1 MRRLSILAAALGLVL
16 LAAPPAHAVTGGCA
30 GSAVTINVVGGDSVA
45 IATPDAKTVA
55 VTGIPNIVCVPDIT
69 SIHVIGDGGA
79 STVNFGGVLAVPVT
93 ADLGAGID
101 TWNTVSSVP
110 VGPINGDADGDILV
124 GGPQGDQLNGGA
136 GGDTITGQGGA
147 DAINGGAD
155 DDGLRGD
162 GGIDTVHGDAG
173 NDTIVETA
181 AQNDVVDGGGNGN
194 DRDLLTYAGEI
205 AGIVVNFS
213 AAPTPVPTDTATN
226 FEDATGG
233 TGSDTFVGDATDN
246 VLTGGGAP
254 GVDTVSYAN
263 RTNAVTVTLESG
275 ADDGETNENDNLVQ
289 IENVTGGSGDDTF
302 TGQVAV
308 LANVFRGGAGDDEVS
323 YANRGALSPV
333 TVTLENAVLGNDGA
347 NGGGEGDNLVDIEDV
362 TGGAGA
368 DTFTGTAASAP
379 NDVDGGAGSDTMSYA
394 NKLSGVTVTLAN
406 SATANDGVGGAAEG
420 DNLANIENVRGTA
433 LGDTFTGDAA
443 VTANEFDGGTG
454 GVDTVLYVNRNVDI
468 VARLDDIAND
478 GANLGAEGDNLVDI
492 ENVTGGSGND
502 TFVGDAGVEPNHMIG
517 GAGSDTMSYANKA
530 TGVTVTLED
539 AVTGNDG
546 VNGGAEGDNL
556 EDIENVV
563 GSPGDDTFTGEPVS
577 AANRFDGGSGGS
589 DTVTYANRGTTPITV
604 TLDGVANDGA
614 TAPNENDNLVNI
626 DNVTGAGGDDSFTG
640 EAAANAN
647 RFDGAGGVDSMT
659 YANRDATPLIVSL
672 DDVDAP
678 NDGVAGEGDN
688 LLNIERVAGAGG
700 ADSFSGDT
708 GALANVFDGG
718 GGSDTMSYANKGAAG
733 VLVTLDD
740 NAGDGVNLGGE
751 GDNLVDMENVVG
763 TDGIDSIAGN
773 AEANDLRGAGEGDTL
788 DGLAGADR
796 LTGGDGVDTVNGGD
810 GADVV
815 LDRADPLD
823 NLDGGGAGAD
833 RDLLSY
839 ELETTTGVTVNLS
852 GSAVPPAGTDNATN
866 FEDVTGST
874 LADTIAGTAQ
884 RNVITGNGGVDTVT
898 YADRG
903 VPVSVTLG
911 NAVADE
917 GAAGE
922 NDELVGIQNVT
933 GGSVGDTFVD
943 AAAAQANRFDGGPGV
958 DSMSYVNKGAAPVD
972 VVLDVGAGDG
982 PAGEGD
988 DIVNIENVTGGAGD
1002 DAFTGNAAA
1011 NVVTGAAGSDTM
1023 RYADKTADVV
1033 ATLDGIANDGMDG
1046 GLEGDDLQGI
1056 ENLTGGAGNDTF
1068 TGDAGANVFEGGSA
1082 GSDTVTY
1089 SDRGALETVLVS
1101 LDNVANDGRPLPLP
1115 AEGDDVRT
1123 SIDNVVGGAGPDT
1136 ISGSATVNRLD
1147 GAGGADIVFGGADA
1161 GDTLVGGAD
1170 RDVLTY
1176 ADVPAGTSVTI
1187 NVSGSGAPPA
1197 GTDNAGE
1204 FEVLIGGDGNDTITG
1219 NTSANVLSGGP
1230 GIDTVTYLD
1239 RGSQPVA
1246 VSLDGLDNDGA
1257 AGETDNVVSM
1267 ENVVGGGGGDTLRGN
1282 QAVNSLQ
1289 GLGGDDV
1296 VVGGGGDDVLDGGA
1310 GGTDTVSYD
1319 DRRPDES
1326 VRVTFNGTSD
1336 GSGGGAGEQDTI
1348 SNFERLAG
1356 GAGDDELIGS
1366 DLGDVMNGA
1375 GGADTVT
1382 GGDGNDILSGDAGPD
1397 RVFGGSGTDAL
1408 SGNDGND
1415 RLDGG
1420 SDADGF
1426 DGGDGDDDINAFD
1439 GTSENVVCGA
1449 GTDRVDHDL
1458 VDTFSAGDCELPFLV
1473 GFTPPAFV
1481 LDPRSRDRD
1490 RDGTFAG
1497 ADCNDLDPA
1506 IRPGAPDIPGDGIDE
1521 NCDGADASYPLLTTD
1536 FRWGFSKARIGTRL
1550 RILELR
1556 KVPADTKIEV
1566 RCRSKRSPGCV
1577 FKVRT
1582 RTIPARRAKVSIR
1595 GYFGERPL
1603 SAGATIEVRVS
1614 APKTVG
1620 RFISFT
1626 MRRDKRAPKPVRRC
1640 LAPNTTDVVTC
1651 P

>member
-1 MRRLSILAAALGLVL
+1 MRRLSILAAALGVLL
-16 LAAPPAHAVTGGCA
+16 LAAPPAHAASGGCA
-30 GSAVTINVVGGDSVA
+30 GSAVTINVVAGDIVA
-45 IATPDAKTVA
+45 IATPDAKTVV

-79 STVNFGGVLAVPVT
+79 STVNFAGVLAVTVT
-93 ADLGAGID
+93 ADLGAGVD
-101 TWNTVSSVP
+101 TWNTITAVA
-110 VGPINGDADGDILV
+110 VGPINGDADGDTLV
-124 GGPQGDQLNGGA
+124 GGTLGDQLNGGA
-136 GGDTITGQGGA
+136 GGDTISGQGGA
-147 DAINGGAD
+147 DTINGGAD

-173 NDTIVETA
+173 NDTIIETA
-181 AQNDVVDGGGNGN
+181 TQNDVVDGGGNGN
-194 DRDLLTYAGEI
+194 DRDVLTYTGET

-213 AAPTPVPTDTATN
+213 AAPAPVPTDTASN

-275 ADDGETNENDNLVQ
+275 ADDGETNENDDLVQ
-289 IENVTGGSGDDTF
+289 IENVTGGSGNDAF
-302 TGQVAV
+302 TGQTAI

-333 TVTLENAVLGNDGA
+333 TVTLENAIVGNDGA
-347 NGGGEGDNLVDIEDV
+347 NGGAEGDNLEDIEDV
-362 TGGAGA
+362 TGGAGG

-379 NDVDGGAGSDTMSYA
+379 NDIDGGGGSDTMSYA

-406 SATANDGVGGAAEG
+406 AVTGNDGVGGVTEG

-433 LGDTFTGDAA
+433 ANDTFTGDAA
-443 VTANEFDGGTG
+443 VTANALDGGTG
-454 GVDTVLYVNRNVDI
+454 GVDTVLYDNRNVNI
-468 VARLDDIAND
+468 LASLDDTADD

-492 ENVTGGSGND
+492 ENVTGGSAND
-502 TFVGDAGVEPNHMIG
+502 TLVGDAGVEPNHMIG

-530 TGVTVTLED
+530 TGVTVTLEN

-546 VNGGAEGDNL
+546 VDGGAEGDNL
-556 EDIENVV
+556 EDIENIV
-563 GSPGDDTFTGEPVS
+563 GSPAADTFTGEPVS
-577 AANRFDGGSGGS
+577 AANRLDGGTGGS

-614 TAPNENDNLVNI
+614 TAPDENDNLVNI

-640 EAAANAN
+640 EPAVNAN
-647 RFDGAGGVDSMT
+647 RFDGGGGTDSMT
-659 YANRDATPLIVSL
+659 YANRAATPLIVSL

-678 NDGVAGEGDN
+678 NDGVAGEGDD
-688 LLNIERVAGAGG
+688 LLNIEQVAGAGG
-700 ADSFSGDT
+700 DDSFSGDT

-718 GGSDTMSYANKGAAG
+718 GGSDTMSYANNGAVG

-740 NAGDGVNLGGE
+740 NAGDGINLGGE

-763 TDGIDSIAGN
+763 TDGIDSITGN
-773 AEANDLRGAGEGDTL
+773 AEANDLQGVGEGDTL
-788 DGLAGADR
+788 NGLGGADR
-796 LTGGDGVDTVNGGD
+796 LTGGVGLDTVNGGD
-810 GADVV
+810 GADLI

-874 LADTIAGTAQ
+874 LGDTIAGTAQ

-903 VPVSVTLG
+903 VPASVTLG
-911 NAVADE
+911 NGVDDE

-922 NDELVGIQNVT
+922 NDQLVGIQNVT
-933 GGSVGDTFVD
+933 GGAVGDTFVD
-943 AAAAQANRFDGGPGV
+943 AAAAEANRFDGGPGV
-958 DSMSYVNKGAAPVD
+958 DSMSYVDKGAAPVD

-1011 NVVTGAAGSDTM
+1011 NVVTGGAGSDTM
-1023 RYADKTADVV
+1023 RYSDKTADVV
-1033 ATLDGIANDGMDG
+1033 ATLDGVANDGVDG

-1068 TGDAGANVFEGGSA
+1068 TGDAGANAFEGGTA

-1089 SDRGALETVLVS
+1089 SDRGALETVFVS
-1101 LDNVANDGRPLPLP
+1101 LDNVADDGRPLPLP

-1123 SIDNVVGGAGPDT
+1123 SIDNVIGGAGPDT
-1136 ISGSATVNRLD
+1136 ISGSATVNRLG
-1147 GAGGADIVFGGADA
+1147 GAGGADIIFGGADA
-1161 GDTLVGGAD
+1161 ADTLVGGPD

-1176 ADVPAGTSVTI
+1176 ADVPAGTNVTI
-1187 NVSGSGAPPA
+1187 NVSGSGTPPA
-1197 GTDNAGE
+1197 GTDDASE

-1219 NTSANVLSGGP
+1219 NTLANALSGGP
-1230 GIDTVTYLD
+1230 GADTVTYLD
-1239 RGSQPVA
+1239 RISQPVA
-1246 VSLDGLDNDGA
+1246 VSLDGIDNDGA

-1267 ENVVGGGGGDTLRGN
+1267 ENVIGGGGGDTLRGN
-1282 QAVNSLQ
+1282 QGDNTLT
-1289 GLGGDDV
+1289 GRGGDDLL
-1296 VVGGGGDDVLDGGA
+1296 VGGRGNDGLDGGP
-1310 GGTDTVSYD
+1310 GDTDTVSYD
-1319 DRRPDES
+1319 DRAASEG
-1326 VRVTFNGTSD
+1326 VTVSFNGV
-1336 GSGGGAGEQDTI
+1336 GGGAGEQDTLQ
-1348 SNFERLAG
+1348 NFERLSG
-1356 GAGDDELIGS
+1356 GPGDDELIGS
-1366 DLGDVMNGA
+1366 PARDVMGGA
-1375 GGADTVT
+1375 GGADTLS
-1382 GGDGNDILSGDAGPD
+1382 GGDGNDSLSGDAGSD
-1397 RVFGGSGTDAL
+1397 RVFGGAGSDEL
-1408 SGNDGND
+1408 SGDDGSD

-1426 DGGDGDDDINAFD
+1426 DGGAGDDDINAFD
-1439 GTSENVVCGA
+1439 GTSENVVCGG

-1458 VDTFSAGDCELPFLV
+1458 VDTFSAGDCELAFLV

-1497 ADCNDLDPA
+1497 TDCNDLDPS

-1521 NCDGADASYPLLTTD
+1521 DCDGVDAPFPLLTTD
-1536 FRWGFSKARIGTRL
+1536 FRWAFSKARIGTRL
-1550 RILELR
+1550 RVLELR

-1566 RCRSKRSPGCV
+1566 RCRSTRSPGCV
-1577 FKVRT
+1577 FKTRT
-1582 RTIPARRAKVSIR
+1582 RTIPNRRTKVSIR

-1626 MRRDKRAPKPVRRC
+1626 MRRDKRAPTPVRRC
-1640 LAPNTTDVVTC
+1640 LAANTTDVVTC